1 MSMKI
6 IIYLKFLLTYITD
19 AEIFLRRKELVE
31 KVLRSM
37 DTVNEWYTE
46 TLEDLKLK
54 IWLYR
59 VPQHE
64 ISFVIRPADHAEFF
78 NAFSQI
84 VGHNYN
90 VDSII
95 N

>member
-1 MSMKI
+1 MKI

-19 AEIFLRRKELVE
+19 EEIFFRRNELVQ

-64 ISFVIRPADHAEFF
+64 ISFVIRPANHAKFF
-78 NAFSQI
+78 TAF
-84 VGHNYN
+84 V
-90 VDSII
+90 
-95 N
+95 

>member
-1 MSMKI
+1 MKI

-19 AEIFLRRKELVE
+19 AEIFFRRKELVQ

-64 ISFVIRPADHAEFF
+64 ISVLIRPANHAEFF
-78 NAFSQI
+78 TAFVHI
-84 VGHNYN
+84 VVNNFNVHN
-90 VDSII
+90 II